1 MADITDER
9 RDYVPVHLPADVLW
23 GFTRQGLFALRHY
36 GHWIPHSKGLVGP
49 FMAKYWPGL
58 TFQIAMKLTTD
69 AGVWTTRRS
78 HFSGRD
84 VAEHVKELHLLAG
97 GGSRIVRLEPDE
109 PAETDPL
116 RVGDG
121 GITVSLHD
129 IDPHAP
135 GAFREIARA
144 LLGRLAPASVN
155 EATGR

>member
-1 MADITDER
+1 MSDLTDER
-9 RDYVPVHLPADVLW
+9 RDYVPLHLPSDVQW
-23 GFTRQGLFALRHY
+23 GFTHVGLHALRHY
-36 GHWIPHSKGLVGP
+36 THWIPHSKGLVGP

-58 TFQIAMKLTTD
+58 TFQNAMKLTTD
-69 AGVWTTRRS
+69 AGVWTTRSS

-84 VAEHVKELHLLAG
+84 VAEHVKELHLLVG
-97 GGSRIVRLEPDE
+97 GGSRIIEFGSDE
-109 PAETDPL
+109 RAETDPL

-144 LLGRLAPASVN
+144 LLGRMAPTSGN
-155 EATGR
+155 ERTG